1 MSPKKVWLP
10 KINSYASFGMA
21 DARQSITSMIICGL
35 SKPQHGRVPSIC
47 TEYAMV
53 SMFSPRFFPNRLY
66 RRRRN
71 KKTFLESDMYARASS
86 VRKRNASPFMDM
98 VGDERDFL
106 SFFRFYIPLRCIPPP
121 RSDVINPSIFG
132 YQVFKLCFLIHET
145 RWFNQKMLKQIS
157 NLWRIKG
164 NSPGTV

>member
-1 MSPKKVWLP
+1 
-10 KINSYASFGMA
+10 
-21 DARQSITSMIICGL
+21 
-35 SKPQHGRVPSIC
+35 
-47 TEYAMV
+47 MV

-132 YQVFKLCFLIHET
+132 YQVF
-145 RWFNQKMLKQIS
+145 
-157 NLWRIKG
+157 
-164 NSPGTV
+164 